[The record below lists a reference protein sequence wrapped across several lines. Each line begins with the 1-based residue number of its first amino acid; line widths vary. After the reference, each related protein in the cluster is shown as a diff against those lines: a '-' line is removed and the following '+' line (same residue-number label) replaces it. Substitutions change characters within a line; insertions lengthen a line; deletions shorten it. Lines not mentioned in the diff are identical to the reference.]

1 MKLETFLLGVIQ
13 GVTEFLPISSSAHL
27 VIAQTVLDVQS
38 PGLLLEIVLHLGTL
52 ISVLIYFRRDLM
64 QLAGGF
70 FRAGN
75 DGTASRREVGYL
87 ALATL
92 PAVVVALVFGDVV
105 GAAFDNVAI
114 TGWMLLV
121 TTVVLA
127 STRWSVSGGAGMSWV
142 IALVMGM
149 AQALAIMPG
158 ISRSGITIAAGLWLG
173 LGGKASARFAFLMAI
188 PAILGAGLFKLLDVM
203 EGAAPSM
210 PGLMSGFLAATL
222 VGYVVI
228 AWLMNIL
235 RRGQMHFF
243 AGYTLLVGLM
253 VIFLRL
259 EA

>member
-1 MKLETFLLGVIQ
+1 MENLSTILLGMIQ
-13 GVTEFLPISSSAHL
+13 GATEFLPISSSAHL
-27 VIAQTVLDVQS
+27 VIAQTLLDVQS
-38 PGLLLEIVLHLGTL
+38 PGLLVEIVLHLGTL

-70 FRAGN
+70 FRAEN

-92 PAVVVALVFGDVV
+92 PAVVAALTLGDTVE
-105 GAAFDNVAI
+105 AAFDDAGF

-127 STRWSVSGGAGMSWV
+127 STRWSVSSEAAGMSWA
-142 IALVMGM
+142 IALIMGM
-149 AQALAIMPG
+149 AQALAILPG
-158 ISRSGITIAAGLWLG
+158 ISRAGITIAAGMWLG

-188 PAILGAGLFKLLDVM
+188 PAILGAGIFKLLDVM
-203 EGAAPSM
+203 EGVAPSI
-210 PGLMSGFLAATL
+210 PGLMSGFLVAAL

-235 RRGQMHFF
+235 RKGQMHFF
-243 AGYTLLVGLM
+243 ASYTLLVGIM
-253 VIFLRL
+253 VIFWL
-259 EA
+259 

>member
-1 MKLETFLLGVIQ
+1 MESLSSILLGMIQ
-13 GVTEFLPISSSAHL
+13 GATEFLPISSSAHL

-38 PGLLLEIVLHLGTL
+38 PGLLVEIVLHLGTL
-52 ISVLIYFRRDLM
+52 VSVLIYFRRDLM

-75 DGTASRREVGYL
+75 DGTASRREIGYL
-87 ALATL
+87 ALATV
-92 PAVVVALVFGDVV
+92 PAVVVALTLGEAVE
-105 GAAFDNVAI
+105 AAFDNVAI

-158 ISRSGITIAAGLWLG
+158 ISRAGITIAAGMWFG
-173 LGGKASARFAFLMAI
+173 LGGKTSARFAFLMAI
-188 PAILGAGLFKLLDVM
+188 PAILGAGIFTLLDVM
-203 EGAAPSM
+203 EGAAPSI
-210 PGLMSGFLAATL
+210 PGLMSGVLAAAL
-222 VGYVVI
+222 VGYMVI

-235 RRGQMHFF
+235 RKGQMHFF
-243 AGYTLLVGLM
+243 ASYTLLVGLM
-253 VIFLRL
+253 VIFWL
-259 EA
+259 